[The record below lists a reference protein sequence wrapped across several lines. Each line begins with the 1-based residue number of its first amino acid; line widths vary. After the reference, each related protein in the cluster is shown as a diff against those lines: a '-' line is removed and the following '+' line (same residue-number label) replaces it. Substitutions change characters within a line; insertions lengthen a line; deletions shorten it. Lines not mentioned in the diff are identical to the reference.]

1 MVHRSGL
8 RMAGAKHCWGTNR
21 AKSASCIPSN
31 AAGGLTPSTTHH
43 QHTMPHWLLQAGR
56 VGRDCTQASG
66 CRGLAL
72 KQTAACH
79 LLQPRATF
87 QHHTQQGKVRYT
99 AQPPASCVTKPRSV
113 VCHSAAPTSVAT
125 ASRRSPH
132 CAYVGTKQG
141 TGWHQTGGRLL
152 PHPPTHAAAP
162 QHSTHTTQH
171 KTHNTVP
178 TTPTKP
184 QQYPQLP
191 QTRSV
196 RHRCSRRPS
205 RPPKCCS

>member
-87 QHHTQQGKVRYT
+87 QHHTAGQG
-99 AQPPASCVTKPRSV
+99 AI
-113 VCHSAAPTSVAT
+113 HSAATCQLRHKTKVCCMPLSSTHISSNSQLAVAT
-125 ASRRSPH
+125 LRI
-132 CAYVGTKQG
+132 CG
-141 TGWHQTGGRLL
+141 HQTGHRLA
-152 PHPPTHAAAP
+152 PNRGPVAATPAHTC
-162 QHSTHTTQH
+162 HSSTTQH
-171 KTHNTVP
+171 TYHTTHNTVP

-196 RHRCSRRPS
+196 RQRCSRRPS